1 MTDELRER
9 WGTSEQIRER
19 LYSNICEVVAEIKA
33 RYGVEQTVVVLG
45 GLLGAISEMNT
56 ASVQSHTVTDDG
68 SVLTITVTMEKRTD
82 SVVH

>member
-33 RYGVEQTVVVLG
+33 RYGVKQTVLVLG
-45 GLLGAISEMNT
+45 GLLGAISEMNSDCGVT
-56 ASVQSHTVTDDG
+56 MTDDG
-68 SVLTITVTMEKRTD
+68 SVLTITVTMKKRSD